1 MASEKVIHIT
11 SQNFDSEIATYKGVV
26 LVDFWAEWCGPCRM
40 MGPVIDELAN
50 DYEGKAKISKL
61 NVDEEHNIA
70 IKFGITSIPTLRI
83 FKDGNPIDKIIGA
96 VPKSV
101 LSNAIDKA
109 LK

>member
-1 MASEKVIHIT
+1 MASEKVVPIT
-11 SQNFDSEIATYKGVV
+11 TQNFDSEIATYKGVA
-26 LVDFWAEWCGPCRM
+26 LIDFWAEWCGPCRM

-70 IKFGITSIPTLRI
+70 IKFGITSIPTLII
-83 FKDGNPIDKIIGA
+83 FKDGKPIEKIIGA
-96 VPKSV
+96 VPKSM
-101 LSNAIDKA
+101 LSNALEKA